1 MLPPVIKF
9 IRVRSRSQNG
19 CFTAFLFWPHFIIC
33 MAWSRTIKE
42 KGVGKMSDYI
52 LEMNHIVKEFSG
64 VRALDDVNLKVRR
77 GEIHALCGENGAGK
91 STLMNVLSGVWPH
104 GTYSGDVVYKG
115 ETCKFHNLRDSEAK
129 GIVIIHQEL
138 ALSPLLSVAENV
150 FLGNEQLSMRGV
162 IDWTKTRQRAQEML
176 ARVGLEH
183 ENVNV
188 PVNSLGVGKQ
198 QLIEIAKAMAKK
210 VELLILDE
218 PTAALND
225 EESKKLLDIMLELK
239 KQGITCIIISH
250 KLNEIEYV
258 SDAVTI
264 IRDGKTIETLIKGK
278 DDMSEDRVIKGM
290 VGREMTSR
298 YPAREGIK
306 LGDTIFEVKN
316 WNVYHPDDPERQILK
331 DINISVKAGEVVGLA
346 GLMGAGRT
354 EFAMSVFGHSYGQ
367 KISGTVKINGR
378 EVEMKTVKQ
387 AINNKLAYV
396 SEDRKVYGLNLI
408 AEIKENMTIAARPK
422 FFSKHGVIN
431 GNDEIVAAE
440 EYKKRINVKA
450 TSIEQ
455 VVGSLSGGNQ
465 QKVVLAKWML
475 TQPDV
480 LILDEP
486 TRGIDVGA
494 KYEIYC
500 VINDLAKAGKAVI
513 VISSEMPEIIG
524 TCDRTYVL
532 NEGQIAGELDH
543 NEMTQEKIMQCIM
556 AHNRKGDGNE

>member
-1 MLPPVIKF
+1 
-9 IRVRSRSQNG
+9 
-19 CFTAFLFWPHFIIC
+19 
-33 MAWSRTIKE
+33 
-42 KGVGKMSDYI
+42 MSDYI

-64 VRALDDVNLKVRR
+64 VRALDDVNLKVKR

-91 STLMNVLSGVWPH
+91 STLMNVLSGVYPF

-115 ETCKFHNLRDSEAK
+115 ETCKFHNLKDSEAK

-138 ALSPLLSVAENV
+138 ALSPLLSIAENV
-150 FLGNEQLSMRGV
+150 FLGNEQLSVKGV

-176 ARVGLEH
+176 AKVGLEH
-183 ENVNV
+183 EDVNV

-258 SDAVTI
+258 SDAVTV
-264 IRDGKTIETLIKGK
+264 IRDGKTIETLYKGV
-278 DDMSEDRVIKGM
+278 DEFTEDRVIKGM
-290 VGREMTSR
+290 VGREMTNR
-298 YPAREGIK
+298 YPAREGVAI
-306 LGDTIFEVKN
+306 GDTIFEVKD
-316 WNVYHPDDPERQILK
+316 WNVYHPDDAERQILK
-331 DINISVKAGEVVGLA
+331 NININVKAGEVVGLA

-367 KISGTVKINGR
+367 KISGTVKINGK
-378 EVEMKTVKQ
+378 EVHMRNVRD
-387 AINNKLAYV
+387 AINSKLAYV
-396 SEDRKVYGLNLI
+396 SEDRKTYGLNLI
-408 AEIKENMTIAARPK
+408 GEIKENMTIAARPK

-450 TSIEQ
+450 NSIEQ

-500 VINDLAKAGKAVI
+500 VINELAKAGKAVI

-524 TCDRTYVL
+524 TCDRIYVI
-532 NEGQIAGELDH
+532 NEGRIAGEL
-543 NEMTQEKIMQCIM
+543 NKEELTQERIMQCIM
-556 AHNRKGDGNE
+556 THNRKGDGNE

>member
-1 MLPPVIKF
+1 
-9 IRVRSRSQNG
+9 
-19 CFTAFLFWPHFIIC
+19 
-33 MAWSRTIKE
+33 
-42 KGVGKMSDYI
+42 MSDYI
-52 LEMNHIVKEFSG
+52 LEMNHIIKEFSG

-104 GTYSGDVVYKG
+104 GTYSGDVVYNG
-115 ETCKFHNLRDSEAK
+115 EVCKFHNLRDSEAK

-150 FLGNEQLSMRGV
+150 FLGNEQLAAKGV

-183 ENVNV
+183 EDVNV

-258 SDAVTI
+258 SDSVTI
-264 IRDGKTIETLIKGK
+264 IRDGKTIETLIKGE

-290 VGREMTSR
+290 VGREMTNR
-298 YPAREGIK
+298 YPLREDVKI
-306 LGDTIFEVKN
+306 GDTIFEVSD
-316 WNVYHPDDPERQILK
+316 WNVYHPDDVNRQILK
-331 DINISVKAGEVVGLA
+331 NINISVKAGEVVGLA

-354 EFAMSVFGHSYGQ
+354 ELAMSIFGQSYGTN
-367 KISGTVKINGR
+367 ISGQLFLDGK
-378 EVEMKTVKQ
+378 EVHLKTIKQ
-387 AINNKLAYV
+387 AIKNKLAYV
-396 SEDRKVYGLNLI
+396 TEDRKGNGLVLTNPIKINTTLANLDSI
-408 AEIKENMTIAARPK
+408 SPRMVIDKDKEYQ
-422 FFSKHGVIN
+422 V
-431 GNDEIVAAE
+431 AE
-440 EYKKRINVKA
+440 EYRGKLKTKCPTVEQNV
-450 TSIEQ
+450 
-455 VVGSLSGGNQ
+455 GNLSGGNQ
-465 QKVVLAKWML
+465 QKVLLAKWMF
-475 TQPDV
+475 TDPDV

-500 VINDLAKAGKAVI
+500 IINDLVAAGKSVI
-513 VISSEMPEIIG
+513 MISSELPEVLG
-524 TCDRTYVL
+524 MSDRIYIM
-532 NEGQIAGELDH
+532 NEGKIAGELSA
-543 NEMTQEKIMQCIM
+543 EEATQEKIMSIIVSSG
-556 AHNRKGDGNE
+556 KGA